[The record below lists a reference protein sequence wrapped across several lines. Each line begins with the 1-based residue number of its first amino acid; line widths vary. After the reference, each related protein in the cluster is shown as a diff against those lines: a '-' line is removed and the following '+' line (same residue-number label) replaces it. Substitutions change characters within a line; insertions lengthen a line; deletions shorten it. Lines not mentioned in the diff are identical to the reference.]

1 MDRVF
6 SVDEISDQ
14 FWSAPP
20 PPPSTTTFQRHQSSD
35 SPDEESSS
43 KMMNRS
49 ESEWA
54 FQRFLQEE
62 AHVAAVSHHSQQSS
76 SSADSKNDSS
86 FEIKSG
92 SNTTTTTTTAHYH
105 NHNHHNHHHPQKLNV
120 KKGGGKNDTTAASF
134 SGAAAAAPPNIPV
147 DSEEYQ
153 AFLKSKLNL
162 ACAAV
167 ASRASFG
174 KPQDSLARTDSG
186 SQASNTSQS
195 GSQAPFKG
203 AAHDL
208 SMSQD
213 KDVNG
218 LPGIPYLST
227 AQKKATIHVS
237 SGNSG
242 SSRDQSD
249 DDELD
254 GETATTDNM
263 DPADA
268 KRVRRMLSNRESARR
283 SRRRKQAHLT
293 ELETQVSQLRVENS
307 SLLKRLTDISQKY
320 NAAAVDNRVLKAD
333 VETLRA
339 KVKMAEESVKRIT
352 GLNPMFHAAMP
363 ELSTMNLPSFSGSPP
378 SDSSADGAVPVQDD
392 PTHHFFQPTSDD
404 PLSTHDPIINNGLAD
419 ISSAENLQPN
429 SEAADVAGN
438 KIGRS
443 VSMQRVASLE
453 HLQKRIRGGVS
464 PSDPQF
470 KKES

>member
-1 MDRVF
+1 MWGCSGEELSGVVGEWGSMGATTHKSGGMGIGARFCGGDSGCAALARDVENGGRWCVSCEAKLDEFKF
-6 SVDEISDQ
+6 SVQ
-14 FWSAPP
+14 FSV
-20 PPPSTTTFQRHQSSD
+20 SS
-35 SPDEESSS
+35 
-43 KMMNRS
+43 RII
-49 ESEWA
+49 
-54 FQRFLQEE
+54 
-62 AHVAAVSHHSQQSS
+62 
-76 SSADSKNDSS
+76 SS
-86 FEIKSG
+86 F
-92 SNTTTTTTTAHYH
+92 
-105 NHNHHNHHHPQKLNV
+105 
-120 KKGGGKNDTTAASF
+120 SF
-134 SGAAAAAPPNIPV
+134 LITYVGAA
-147 DSEEYQ
+147 Y
-153 AFLKSKLNL
+153 
-162 ACAAV
+162 
-167 ASRASFG
+167 
-174 KPQDSLARTDSG
+174 
-186 SQASNTSQS
+186 
-195 GSQAPFKG
+195 
-203 AAHDL
+203 DL
-208 SMSQD
+208 SRSQD

-242 SSRDQSD
+242 SSRDLSD

-268 KRVRRMLSNRESARR
+268 KRVRRMLSDRESARR

-320 NAAAVDNRVLKAD
+320 NVAAVDNRVLKAD

-352 GLNPMFHAAMP
+352 GLNPMFPAAMP

-392 PTHHFFQPTSDD
+392 PNHHFFQPLSDD
-404 PLSTHDPIINNGLAD
+404 PLSTHDSIVNNNGLAD

-429 SEAADVAGN
+429 SEAVDVSGN

-453 HLQKRIRGGVS
+453 HLQKQIRGGVS
-464 PSDPQF
+464 PSDPQSN
-470 KKES
+470 KE